1 MEDQEKNVTKQEKE
15 RIALVEI
22 SPYQVKLDLAWY
34 AQDSFEIY
42 DEYKESL
49 MLHEDIERD
58 GFIKPTQVAHCKEI
72 IKMFRRLCDSY
83 GIKKSIAYATC
94 DIRSAKNHYGFLDEM
109 ELSSG
114 FKFRLLSEDEEISLI
129 HTATVNSLDISK
141 GLILF
146 VEEEQTRIVGYIRR
160 QIVGSQTIP
169 FGYENLNKLFVQGG
183 KFKDEATVIKD
194 FMLKQLGPANWFG
207 DLELS
212 EIQVIGV
219 GNIFEVMGKVSR
231 KGKKYSL
238 DVPHNYKMEL
248 ADIKNVYNAI
258 TELKLDKDS
267 RIKGI
272 SKLSVG
278 SIVSGLAI
286 ISALVQKYGV
296 TGLSVS
302 TSGIAVGTLFSHCV
316 PITQEKPLQDLLG
329 YSLETNQR
337 FYQENQKNGSHVFE
351 LSMLLFKQLRVMHR
365 LPRMYI
371 KPLKIASYM
380 HNCGAR
386 LRFTNTKKDALDV
399 ILHSQIYGA
408 SHKDLVIAA
417 FVAGT
422 QYNEEFSL
430 TEWVKHKDIVTDED
444 LQAVKFLSILVRIAS
459 CFDVTGQAVVKDIVC
474 DVLGD
479 SVIMK
484 TITEEEDISF
494 ELKLASE
501 VGPEF
506 RHIFGK
512 NLELL

>member
-1 MEDQEKNVTKQEKE
+1 MEEQEMNVTKQEKE
-15 RIALVEI
+15 KIALVEI
-22 SPYQVKLDLAWY
+22 TPYQVKLDLAWF
-34 AQDSFEIY
+34 AQDSFEVY
-42 DEYKESL
+42 DEYKEDL

-58 GFIKPTQVAHCKEI
+58 GFIKPTQVAHCKEV
-72 IKMFRRLCDSY
+72 IKMFRRLCDCQ

-94 DIRSAKNHYGFLDEM
+94 DLRAAKNHYGFLDEM

-114 FKFRLLSEDEEISLI
+114 FKFRLLGEDEEISLI
-129 HTATVNSLDISK
+129 HTATVNTLDISK
-141 GLILF
+141 GLVLF

-169 FGYENLNKLFVQGG
+169 FGYENLCKLFVQGG
-183 KFKDEATVIKD
+183 NYKEQASVISE
-194 FMLKQLGPANWFG
+194 FMLKQLQSANWFG
-207 DLELS
+207 DLELT
-212 EIQVIGV
+212 EIQVIGA
-219 GNIFEVMGKVSR
+219 GAIFEVMGKVSR

-238 DVPHNYKMEL
+238 DMPHNYRMEL
-248 ADIKNVYNAI
+248 ADMNNVFNAI
-258 TELKLDKDS
+258 TDLKLDKDA

-286 ISALVQKYGV
+286 VQALIKKYGITSV
-296 TGLSVS
+296 CVS
-302 TSGIAVGTLFSHCV
+302 TSGIATGTLFSHCV

-337 FYQENQKNGSHVFE
+337 FYQENQNNGFHVFE

-380 HNCGAR
+380 CNSGAR
-386 LRFTNTKKDALDV
+386 VRFTNTKKDALSV

-422 QYNEEFSL
+422 QYVEEFSL
-430 TEWVKHKDIVTDED
+430 AEWVKYKDIVNDED
-444 LQAVKFLSILVRIAS
+444 LQAVKFLAILVRIAS
-459 CFDVTGQAVVKDIVC
+459 CFDIAGQGAVKDIVC

-484 TITEEEDISF
+484 TITEEDISF

-501 VGPEF
+501 VGTEF
-506 RHIFGK
+506 KHIFGK

>member
-1 MEDQEKNVTKQEKE
+1 MEEQEKNVTKPEKE

-34 AQDSFEIY
+34 AQDSFEVY
-42 DEYKESL
+42 DEFKEDL

-58 GFIKPTQVAHCKEI
+58 GFIKPTQVAHCKEV

-94 DIRSAKNHYGFLDEM
+94 DLRAAKNHYGFLDEM

-114 FKFRLLSEDEEISLI
+114 FKFRLLGEDEEISLI

-146 VEEEQTRIVGYIRR
+146 VEEEQTRIIGYIRR

-169 FGYENLNKLFVQGG
+169 FGYENLCKLFVQGG
-183 KFKDEATVIKD
+183 NYKEQASVIKD

-207 DLELS
+207 DLDLS

-238 DVPHNYKMEL
+238 DIPHNYKMEL
-248 ADIKNVYNAI
+248 MDIKNVYNAI
-258 TELKLDKDS
+258 TDLKLDKDS

-272 SKLSVG
+272 SKMPVG

-286 ISALVQKYGV
+286 ISALVQKYNIS
-296 TGLSVS
+296 GLCVS
-302 TSGIAVGTLFSHCV
+302 TSGIATGTLFSHCV

-337 FYQENQKNGSHVFE
+337 FYQENQKNGFHVFE

-386 LRFTNTKKDALDV
+386 IRFTNTKKDALDV
-399 ILHSQIYGA
+399 VLHSQIYGA

-422 QYNEEFSL
+422 QYSEEFSL
-430 TEWVKHKDIVTDED
+430 PEWVKHKDIVNDED

-459 CFDVTGQAVVKDIVC
+459 CFDIAGGGAVRDIVC

-484 TITEEEDISF
+484 TITDEDISF

-501 VGPEF
+501 VGAEF